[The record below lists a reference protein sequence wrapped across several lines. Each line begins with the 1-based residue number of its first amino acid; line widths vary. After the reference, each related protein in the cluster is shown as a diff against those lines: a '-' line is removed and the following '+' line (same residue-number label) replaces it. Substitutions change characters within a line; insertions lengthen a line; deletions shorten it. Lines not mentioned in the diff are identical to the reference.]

1 MCEEDEENIDHLL
14 IHCKRAKMLWN
25 LLLSIFG
32 TSWVFPQTVLQ
43 TLLAWQGATVGNK
56 RKRIWL
62 AGPPCLFWTLWRV
75 RNRLS
80 FENEGTNDQKI
91 KANFVTNLWA
101 WANVCRED
109 KANSVVDFITWLGGR

>member
-1 MCEEDEENIDHLL
+1 M
-14 IHCKRAKMLWN
+14 
-25 LLLSIFG
+25 
-32 TSWVFPQTVLQ
+32 
-43 TLLAWQGATVGNK
+43 GNK

-62 AGPPCLFWTLWRV
+62 AGLPCLFWTLCRV

-101 WANVCRED
+101 WANVFRED
-109 KANSVVDFITWLGGR
+109 KTNSVVEFITWLGSR